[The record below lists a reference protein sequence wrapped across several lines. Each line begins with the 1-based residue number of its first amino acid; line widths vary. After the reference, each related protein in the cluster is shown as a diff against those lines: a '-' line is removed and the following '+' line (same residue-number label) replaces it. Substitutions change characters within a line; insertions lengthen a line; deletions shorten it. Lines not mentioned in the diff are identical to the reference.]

1 MSFFRTV
8 YRTVLDF
15 IVPPLCPICKKR
27 VLLTHGLCS
36 ECFSKIHFICHPYCE
51 ICGKP
56 FEFDIP
62 EETRCGACCKKN
74 PIFTKARSAFI
85 YDSFSAKL
93 ILPFK
98 HSDHLELA
106 PLLTNLLYRAGA
118 DLLADTD
125 LIIGVPLHRFR
136 HIKRKYNHL
145 FVWATVAV
153 IFRELAVTGIRL
165 LAVQGDG
172 KVIAANMLGK
182 IKTVTQILCICSVII
197 EPLIYAIPGLNAPA
211 FMTTYMPISYVT
223 TALMLV
229 FTVWSGI
236 NYLKGGAKYI
246 KTND

>member
-36 ECFSKIHFICHPYCE
+36 ECFSKIHFICRPYCE

-136 HIKRKYNHL
+136 HIKRKYNQADVLAKRLAEKSHIPYHPTIL
-145 FVWATVAV
+145 IRKRATVSQGHMKAADRKRNV
-153 IFRELAVTGIRL
+153 AGAFGIKNKHLIKDKNIL
-165 LAVQGDG
+165 LIDD
-172 KVIAANMLGK
+172 
-182 IKTVTQILCICSVII
+182 
-197 EPLIYAIPGLNAPA
+197 
-211 FMTTYMPISYVT
+211 
-223 TALMLV
+223 V
-229 FTVWSGI
+229 FTTGATI
-236 NYLKGGAKYI
+236 NECSKILLKNGAAKVFVLTLARVV
-246 KTND
+246 KL

>member
-27 VLLTHGLCS
+27 VLFTHGLCS
-36 ECFSKIHFICHPYCE
+36 ECFSKIHFICRPYCE

-106 PLLTNLLYRAGA
+106 PLLTNLLYRAGR
-118 DLLADTD
+118 DLFSETD

-136 HIKRKYNHL
+136 HIKRKYNQADVLAKRLAEKSHIPYHSTILTRKRATISQGHMKAAERKRNVAGAFGIKNKHL
-145 FVWATVAV
+145 
-153 IFRELAVTGIRL
+153 IKDKNIL
-165 LAVQGDG
+165 LIDD
-172 KVIAANMLGK
+172 
-182 IKTVTQILCICSVII
+182 
-197 EPLIYAIPGLNAPA
+197 
-211 FMTTYMPISYVT
+211 
-223 TALMLV
+223 V
-229 FTVWSGI
+229 FTTGATI
-236 NYLKGGAKYI
+236 NECSKILLKNGAAKVFVLTLARVV
-246 KTND
+246 KL

>member
-8 YRTVLDF
+8 YHIVLDF

-27 VLLTHGLCS
+27 VLSTHGLCS
-36 ECFSKIHFICHPYCE
+36 ECFAKIHFICRPYCE

-62 EETRCGACCKKN
+62 EEARCGACCKKN

-118 DLLADTD
+118 DLLTDTD

-136 HIKRKYNHL
+136 HIKRKYNQAGVLAKRLAEKSHIPYHSTIL
-145 FVWATVAV
+145 IRKRATVSQGHMKAAERKRNV
-153 IFRELAVTGIRL
+153 AGAFGIKNKHLIKDKNIL
-165 LAVQGDG
+165 LIDD
-172 KVIAANMLGK
+172 
-182 IKTVTQILCICSVII
+182 
-197 EPLIYAIPGLNAPA
+197 
-211 FMTTYMPISYVT
+211 
-223 TALMLV
+223 V
-229 FTVWSGI
+229 FTTGATI
-236 NYLKGGAKYI
+236 NECSKILLKNGAAKVFVLTLARVV
-246 KTND
+246 KL

>member
-15 IVPPLCPICKKR
+15 IIPPLCPICKKR

-36 ECFSKIHFICHPYCE
+36 ECFSKIHFICRPYCE

-125 LIIGVPLHRFR
+125 LIIGVPLHLFR
-136 HIKRKYNHL
+136 HIKRKYNQADVLAKRLAEKSHIPYHSTILTRKRATISQGHMKAAERKRNVAGAFGIKNKHL
-145 FVWATVAV
+145 
-153 IFRELAVTGIRL
+153 IKDKNIL
-165 LAVQGDG
+165 LIDD
-172 KVIAANMLGK
+172 
-182 IKTVTQILCICSVII
+182 
-197 EPLIYAIPGLNAPA
+197 
-211 FMTTYMPISYVT
+211 
-223 TALMLV
+223 V
-229 FTVWSGI
+229 FTTGATI
-236 NYLKGGAKYI
+236 NECSKILLKNGAAKVFVLTLARVV
-246 KTND
+246 KL

>member
-136 HIKRKYNHL
+136 HIKRKYNQADVLAKRLAEKSHIPYHL
-145 FVWATVAV
+145 TILIRKRATVSQGHMKAAERKRNV
-153 IFRELAVTGIRL
+153 AGAFGIKNKHLIKDKNIL
-165 LAVQGDG
+165 LIDD
-172 KVIAANMLGK
+172 
-182 IKTVTQILCICSVII
+182 
-197 EPLIYAIPGLNAPA
+197 
-211 FMTTYMPISYVT
+211 
-223 TALMLV
+223 V
-229 FTVWSGI
+229 FTTGATI
-236 NYLKGGAKYI
+236 NECSKILLKNGAAKVFVLTLARVV
-246 KTND
+246 KL

>member
-27 VLLTHGLCS
+27 VLFTHGLCS
-36 ECFSKIHFICHPYCE
+36 ECFSKIHFICRPYCE

-106 PLLTNLLYRAGA
+106 PLLTNLLYRAGR
-118 DLLADTD
+118 DLFSETD

-136 HIKRKYNHL
+136 HIKRKYNQADVLAKRLAEKSHIPYHSAILTRKRATISQGHMKAAERKRNVAGAFGIKNKHL
-145 FVWATVAV
+145 
-153 IFRELAVTGIRL
+153 IKDKNIL
-165 LAVQGDG
+165 LIDD
-172 KVIAANMLGK
+172 
-182 IKTVTQILCICSVII
+182 
-197 EPLIYAIPGLNAPA
+197 
-211 FMTTYMPISYVT
+211 
-223 TALMLV
+223 V
-229 FTVWSGI
+229 FTTGATI
-236 NYLKGGAKYI
+236 NECSKILLKNGAAKVFVLTLARVV
-246 KTND
+246 KL